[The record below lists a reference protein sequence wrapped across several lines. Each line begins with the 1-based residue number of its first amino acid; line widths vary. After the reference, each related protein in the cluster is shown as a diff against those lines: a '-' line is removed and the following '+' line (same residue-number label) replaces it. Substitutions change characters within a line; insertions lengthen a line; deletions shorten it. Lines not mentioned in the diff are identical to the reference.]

1 MISANALMPT
11 KPSKLL
17 CERRMTPA
25 SPVKVAVDGVG
36 ALVGTVELLLE
47 VVVVLDEEVE
57 LLVVAMNTPPAM
69 AEGETL
75 VAFTAAAL

>member
-1 MISANALMPT
+1 MASANALIPT

-17 CERRMTPA
+17 CERRMPPA
-25 SPVKVAVDGVG
+25 PPVNVAIDEVGAVD
-36 ALVGTVELLLE
+36 GTVELPPE

-57 LLVVAMNTPPAM
+57 LLVEAMNTPPAM
-69 AEGETL
+69 LEGETV